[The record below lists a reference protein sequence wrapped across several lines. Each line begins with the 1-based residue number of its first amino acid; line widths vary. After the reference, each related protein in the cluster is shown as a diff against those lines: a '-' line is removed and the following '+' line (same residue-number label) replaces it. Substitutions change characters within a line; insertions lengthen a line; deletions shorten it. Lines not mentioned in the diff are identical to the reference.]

1 MAVAPTLSA
10 TIAWLNAVIGLLD
23 FVGSIWL
30 LAWRVFKLT
39 LQGRA
44 NAALVSQQMVALA
57 INSIPIAMLVMAF
70 AGATFAYVFVYELGK
85 YGQAN
90 LTGGLLLAT
99 LLRELLPAF
108 TAIVLAGRSGAAITS
123 EIGSM
128 KISEQL
134 DALRA
139 LSTDPHAYLTLPRV
153 LAGVLMMPLVN
164 VFAGYAGWY
173 GGFWAAHNR
182 NGMSYATFA
191 GSVQQMV
198 DTKYYNI
205 CVVKSI
211 VFSVALVLVACY
223 YGFRAEG
230 GAAGVGRVVTTG
242 VVANIV
248 LIFGLD
254 LLITALMSK

>member
-1 MAVAPTLSA
+1 M
-10 TIAWLNAVIGLLD
+10 
-23 FVGSIWL
+23 
-30 LAWRVFKLT
+30 
-39 LQGRA
+39 
-44 NAALVSQQMVALA
+44 VSLA
-57 INSIPIAMLVMAF
+57 INAIPIAMLVMGF
-70 AGATFAYVFVYELGK
+70 AGATFSYVFVYELGK

-99 LLRELLPAF
+99 MLRELLPAF

-139 LSTDPHAYLTLPRV
+139 LSTDPDWYLTLPRV

-173 GGFWAAHNR
+173 GGYWAAHQR
-182 NGMSYATFA
+182 NGMTYAVYA
-191 GSVQQMV
+191 GSVQRLV
-198 DTKYYNI
+198 STKYYNI

-211 VFSVALVLVACY
+211 VFSVMLVLVACY
-223 YGFRAEG
+223 YGYRAQG

-242 VVANIV
+242 VVVNIV
-248 LIFGLD
+248 LIFAID
-254 LLITALMSK
+254 LVITALMS

>member
-1 MAVAPTLSA
+1 LGYLVG
-10 TIAWLNAVIGLLD
+10 WLD

-39 LQGRA
+39 LQGQA
-44 NAALVSQQMVALA
+44 NAALVAQQMVALA
-57 INSIPIAMLVMAF
+57 INAIPIAALVMAF
-70 AGATFAYVFVYELGK
+70 AGATFSYVFVYELGK

-99 LLRELLPAF
+99 MLRELLPAF

-139 LSTDPHAYLTLPRV
+139 LSTDPNAYLTLPRV
-153 LAGVLMMPLVN
+153 LAGVVMMPLVN

-173 GGFWAAHNR
+173 GGYWAAHRR
-182 NGMSYATFA
+182 NGMSYATYVS
-191 GSVQQMV
+191 SVQQLV
-198 DTKYYNI
+198 DMKYYNV
-205 CVVKSI
+205 CVTKSI
-211 VFSVALVLVACY
+211 VFSVVLVLVACY

-230 GAAGVGRVVTTG
+230 GAAGVGKVVTTG
-242 VVANIV
+242 VVVNIV

-254 LLITALMSK
+254 LLITALMSS

>member
-1 MAVAPTLSA
+1 M
-10 TIAWLNAVIGLLD
+10 LD

-30 LAWRVFKLT
+30 LAWRVLKLAVRG
-39 LQGRA
+39 QA
-44 NAALVSQQMVALA
+44 NATLLAQQAVALA
-57 INSIPIAMLVMAF
+57 INSIPIAMLVMGF
-70 AGATFAYVFVYELGK
+70 AGATFAYVFVYELAK

-99 LLRELLPAF
+99 MLRELLPAF

-153 LAGVLMMPLVN
+153 LAGIVMMPLVN

-173 GGFWAAHNR
+173 GGFWAAHRR
-182 NGMSYATFA
+182 NGMSYFTYT
-191 GSVQQMV
+191 GSVQQLV
-198 DTKYYNI
+198 DIKYYDI

-211 VFSVALVLVACY
+211 VFSVVLVLVACY

-242 VVANIV
+242 VVVNIV

-254 LLITALMSK
+254 LVITAMMS